1 MVICLKPLFLRAHS
15 LKNPNWKLGAMR
27 FEPGAAVREASMLLQ
42 CFTHP
47 PCCSYLVRLV
57 LHKMKFCFFLARER
71 ESWKVFWVPPFLFV
85 PLFLSFVTHLNSL
98 AARNKDETRR
108 GANSAKQ
115 ITSSSWRNEGEQGDQ
130 NFLPKFWKVW
140 PKVLLCIVWLKMVI
154 DAYYWK
160 YLTSNWTL
168 MHQ

>member
-1 MVICLKPLFLRAHS
+1 MGSINIFKPPSTFLTPRIETRA
-15 LKNPNWKLGAMR
+15 NW
-27 FEPGAAVREASMLLQ
+27 REASMLLQ
-42 CFTHP
+42 SFTHP

-57 LHKMKFCFFLARER
+57 LHKMKFWFFLARER

-130 NFLPKFWKVW
+130 KCWPKFWKVW
-140 PKVLLCIVWLKMVI
+140 PKSSSLYCLAENGYRHLLLKISNVQFDI
-154 DAYYWK
+154 NAPIGQN
-160 YLTSNWTL
+160 LT
-168 MHQ
+168 